1 MPWRLDDSTEL
12 FALATSASGG
22 APIAMGIG
30 RVEDGLFRNSLA
42 LVDGTGQV
50 LAIYD
55 KHHLVPFG
63 EYIPFG
69 EWLRNFGIRGLAASD
84 GAAFAPGPGPAV
96 MTVPGIGP
104 VMPLICYEGIF
115 AEEVNAMPERA
126 ELLVLVTND
135 AWFGLNVG
143 PYQHLA
149 QGRLRAIEQG
159 LPMVRVA
166 NTGISALID
175 PRGRILGQI
184 PLEEAGVRDLPLP
197 AALSP
202 TPSSRTGD
210 WPVILAVLAALL
222 ALARHT
228 RRISH

>member
-1 MPWRLDDSTEL
+1 
-12 FALATSASGG
+12 
-22 APIAMGIG
+22 
-30 RVEDGLFRNSLA
+30 
-42 LVDGTGQV
+42 V
-50 LAIYD
+50 LSVYD

-69 EWLRNFGIRGLAASD
+69 EWLGRFGIRGLAASD
-84 GAAFAPGPGPAV
+84 GAAFVPGPGPAV
-96 MTVPGIGP
+96 MTVPGIGR

-126 ELLVLVTND
+126 VLLVLVTND

-175 PRGRILGQI
+175 PHGRILGQI
-184 PLEEAGVRDLPLP
+184 PLGHEGVLDLPLP
-197 AALSP
+197 AALPP
-202 TPSSRTGD
+202 TPYSRTGD
-210 WPVILAVLAALL
+210 WPVILLLIASALAP
-222 ALARHT
+222 ALARGAPT
-228 RRISH
+228 RDEG